1 MDDNRKRIGLAL
13 SGGGYRATAYHI
25 GTMRAL
31 HKLGILDKV
40 DVISSVSG
48 GSITAAYYVLNKHK
62 GYKQLEKDFLSKLKH
77 NVLWIA
83 VLYLLLIIAIL
94 SFFVYVTPYG
104 YRIWTGGV
112 ILIGL
117 WRFAYKILPVSYFI
131 ESAYDMVFFRGE
143 KLNNVPLSPI
153 LAINA
158 TDLSTGNQFTFSQD
172 RMSCYPYK
180 KYFHFGTKEFPV
192 ARAVMASS
200 CVPQF
205 FSPIK
210 INKKFRTGESEV
222 KPYLVDGGLY
232 DNQGAHR
239 FEGSDSHYEVDY
251 AIVSDAG
258 NTKISSKKCT
268 NVFGSLIMTSEIM
281 MRRIKNFQR
290 QHNSYISEYK
300 KKVLYA
306 YNDLMWNDYE
316 SFPKRFVQNVKAGYI
331 TKEVTDFH
339 GITNDMIS
347 QLRNTQTS
355 EDAFKEILLLVEK
368 NIGWEKLVKRTPRN
382 HSIAEKVGTNLIG
395 LSEKKINALIEH
407 SEWMTEVQ
415 VRLHLPFLIKK

>member
-1 MDDNRKRIGLAL
+1 MN
-13 SGGGYRATAYHI
+13 S
-25 GTMRAL
+25 
-31 HKLGILDKV
+31 
-40 DVISSVSG
+40 
-48 GSITAAYYVLNKHK
+48 
-62 GYKQLEKDFLSKLKH
+62 
-77 NVLWIA
+77 
-83 VLYLLLIIAIL
+83 
-94 SFFVYVTPYG
+94 
-104 YRIWTGGV
+104 
-112 ILIGL
+112 
-117 WRFAYKILPVSYFI
+117 
-131 ESAYDMVFFRGE
+131 
-143 KLNNVPLSPI
+143 
-153 LAINA
+153 
-158 TDLSTGNQFTFSQD
+158 
-172 RMSCYPYK
+172 
-180 KYFHFGTKEFPV
+180 FHFKTTGFSV
-192 ARAVMASS
+192 ARVVMASS

-205 FSPIK
+205 FSPIR
-210 INKKFRTGESEV
+210 INKKYRDGESEV

-232 DNQGAHR
+232 DNQGAHK

-268 NVFGSLIMTSEIM
+268 NVFRTLIMTSETM

-290 QHNSYISEYK
+290 QHNSYIPEYK

-339 GITNDMIS
+339 RITNDMIS

-368 NIGWEKLVKRTPRN
+368 NIGWEKLVKRIPQN

-395 LSEKKINALIEH
+395 LSQKKINALIEH

-415 VRLHLPFLIKK
+415 IRLHLPFLIQK

>member
-1 MDDNRKRIGLAL
+1 MTREKKIGLAL
-13 SGGGYRATAYHI
+13 SGGGYRAAAYHI

-31 HKLGILDKV
+31 HKLGILDEV

-48 GSITAAYYVLNKHK
+48 GSITATYYVLNKHK
-62 GYKQLEKDFLSKLKH
+62 GYEQFEKEFLSKLKH

-83 VLYLLLIIAIL
+83 VLYLLLIMAISLFLVYITPNGYGIWTWIAI
-94 SFFVYVTPYG
+94 F
-104 YRIWTGGV
+104 V
-112 ILIGL
+112 IL
-117 WRFAYKILPVSYFI
+117 WNFAYKILPVSYFI
-131 ESAYDMVFFRGE
+131 EFAYNMLFFRGA
-143 KLNNVPLSPI
+143 KLDNIPQSPI
-153 LAINA
+153 LAINT

-172 RMSCYPYK
+172 RMSCYPYMNT
-180 KYFHFGTKEFPV
+180 FHFKTTGFSV

-210 INKKFRTGESEV
+210 INKKYRDGESEV

-232 DNQGAHR
+232 DNQGAHK

-268 NVFGSLIMTSEIM
+268 NVFRTLIMTSEIM

-290 QHNSYISEYK
+290 QHNSYIPEYK

-339 GITNDMIS
+339 RITNDMIS

-368 NIGWEKLVKRTPRN
+368 NIGWEKLVKRIPQN

-395 LSEKKINALIEH
+395 ISQKKINALIEH

-415 VRLHLPFLIKK
+415 IRLHLPFLIQK

>member
-1 MDDNRKRIGLAL
+1 MIGEKKIGLAL
-13 SGGGYRATAYHI
+13 SGGGYRAAAYHV

-31 HKLGILDKV
+31 HKLGILDDV

-48 GSITAAYYVLNKHK
+48 GSITAAYYALNKQK
-62 GYKQLEKDFLSKLKH
+62 GYDQFEKDFLGKLKH

-83 VLYLLLIIAIL
+83 VLYLLLVIAIF
-94 SFFVYVTPYG
+94 SFLLYITPNG
-104 YRIWTGGV
+104 YWVWTGIV
-112 ILIGL
+112 VFLVL
-117 WRFAYKILPVSYFI
+117 WKYAYKILPVSCFI
-131 ESAYDMVFFRGE
+131 ERAYDMLFFHGA
-143 KLNNVPLSPI
+143 KLANMPQCPI
-153 LAINA
+153 FAINS
-158 TDLSTGNQFTFSQD
+158 TDLSTGNQFTISQD

-180 KYFHFGTKEFPV
+180 NAFYFKTIDFPV
-192 ARAVMASS
+192 SRAVTASS
-200 CVPQF
+200 CVPYV
-205 FSPIK
+205 FSPVK
-210 INKKFRTGESEV
+210 IDEKFLDGECKV

-268 NVFGSLIMTSEIM
+268 NVFGTLIMTSEIM

-290 QHNSYISEYK
+290 QHNSYIPEHK
-300 KKVLYA
+300 KKVLYV
-306 YNDLMWNDYE
+306 YNDLMWKDYG
-316 SFPKRFVQNVKAGYI
+316 SFPKRFVQNIRAGYI

-347 QLRNTQTS
+347 RLRNNQTS
-355 EDAFKEILLLVEK
+355 EDAFSETLLLVEK
-368 NIGWEKLVKRTPRN
+368 NIDWDGLVKRIPQSHR
-382 HSIAEKVGTNLIG
+382 IIEKIGTNLIG
-395 LSEKKINALIEH
+395 LSEKRINALIEH

>member
-1 MDDNRKRIGLAL
+1 
-13 SGGGYRATAYHI
+13 
-25 GTMRAL
+25 
-31 HKLGILDKV
+31 
-40 DVISSVSG
+40 
-48 GSITAAYYVLNKHK
+48 
-62 GYKQLEKDFLSKLKH
+62 
-77 NVLWIA
+77 
-83 VLYLLLIIAIL
+83 
-94 SFFVYVTPYG
+94 
-104 YRIWTGGV
+104 
-112 ILIGL
+112 
-117 WRFAYKILPVSYFI
+117 
-131 ESAYDMVFFRGE
+131 
-143 KLNNVPLSPI
+143 
-153 LAINA
+153 
-158 TDLSTGNQFTFSQD
+158 
-172 RMSCYPYK
+172 MSCYPYK
-180 KYFHFGTKEFPV
+180 NYFHFWTKDFPV

-200 CVPQF
+200 CVPQL

-210 INKKFRTGESEV
+210 INKKFRDGECEV
-222 KPYLVDGGLY
+222 MPYLVDGGLY

-268 NVFGSLIMTSEIM
+268 NIFGTLIMTSEIM

-290 QHNSYISEYK
+290 QHNSYIPEYK

-316 SFPKRFVQNVKAGYI
+316 SFPKRFVQNIKAGYI

-339 GITNDMIS
+339 GITKDMIS
-347 QLRNTQTS
+347 RLRNNQTS
-355 EDAFKEILLLVEK
+355 EDAFNEILLLVEK
-368 NIGWEKLVKRTPRN
+368 NIGWKKLVTQIPQSHRI
-382 HSIAEKVGTNLIG
+382 SEKVGTNLIG